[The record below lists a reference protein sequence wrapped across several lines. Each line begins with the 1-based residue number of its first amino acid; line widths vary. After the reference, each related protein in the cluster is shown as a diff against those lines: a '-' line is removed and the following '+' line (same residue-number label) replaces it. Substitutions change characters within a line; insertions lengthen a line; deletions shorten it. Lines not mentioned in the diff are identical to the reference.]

1 MIGVFDSGV
10 GGLTVVKHLFQ
21 QLPTYQ
27 IIYFGDTARTPYGNR
42 SAATINQYAQQDV
55 DFLLKQ
61 GAKMVVVA
69 CNTVSAVALNN
80 LKKHFSCPL
89 FDVVAPAVKQAVA
102 ITRHKRIGIIGT
114 RATINSAVYQQA
126 LAKIDK
132 QIKVFAKPC
141 PLLVPLVEE
150 GWLKR
155 PITRMIIKKY
165 LFSLKQARID
175 TLILACTHFPLLMPI
190 IQSKIGQQVRLV
202 DSGLEMVLQIK
213 QWLIAHPDVEQ
224 QLIKGKQHR
233 FFVSD
238 LTPNLKIMT
247 NRWLGQQIKLI
258 NHQW

>member
-21 QLPTYQ
+21 QLPEYQ
-27 IIYFGDTARTPYGNR
+27 IVYFGDTARTPYGNR
-42 SAATINQYAQQDV
+42 SVTTINQYAQQDV

-61 GAKMVVVA
+61 DAKMVVIA

-247 NRWLGQQIKLI
+247 NRWLEQQVELI
-258 NHQW
+258 HHQW